1 MHRSMRTSWRMVL
14 ASFVW
19 GLGWAAGC
27 LGGPTVALGADGA
40 PGLQRLDP
48 KQPLW
53 LDAARKRVVMVG
65 EVCLREGQLEMLVC
79 PRGSKEHESVLSVPV
94 EPYKVHAALLAVGA
108 EPGNPARFV
117 PDYQPARGTQI
128 DVWLFWTDE
137 QGNRQRARAQ
147 DWVRHFGTQKSLEQ
161 SWVFGGSGFWVDETT
176 GKKHY
181 QAEQGDFICVS
192 NFPTAMLDLPIES
205 SDKAGQLAF
214 DAFTDRIPPLGT
226 KVTIVLKP
234 VLKGKAAE
242 SEGEGQEAEGSEAE
256 AKEE

>member
-1 MHRSMRTSWRMVL
+1 MRHCAYLSGRMIACSL
-14 ASFVW
+14 ALALYWVVGAVIEGSAELRAADEPA
-19 GLGWAAGC
+19 GLK
-27 LGGPTVALGADGA
+27 
-40 PGLQRLDP
+40 RLDS

-53 LDAARKRVVMVG
+53 IDAERKRVVMVG
-65 EVCLREGQLEMLVC
+65 DVCLREGQLEMLVC
-79 PRGSKEHESVLSVPV
+79 PHGSKEHESVLHVAV

-117 PDYQPARGTQI
+117 PDYQPARGTQV

-137 QGNRQRARAQ
+137 NGKRQRARGQ
-147 DWVRHFGTQKSLEQ
+147 DWVRHAGTQKSLEQ

-192 NFPTAMLDLPIES
+192 NFPTAMLDLPDES
-205 SDKAGQLAF
+205 SDKAGQLSF
-214 DAFTDRIPPLGT
+214 DAFTERIPPLGT

-234 VLKGKAAE
+234 VLEDKHDKA
-242 SEGEGQEAEGSEAE
+242 GQEAAEG
-256 AKEE
+256 KD

>member
-1 MHRSMRTSWRMVL
+1 MQPLMQTTRRMVL
-14 ASFVW
+14 ASL
-19 GLGWAAGC
+19 LGSLSWAAAYC
-27 LGGPTVALGADGA
+27 GA
-40 PGLQRLDP
+40 PMTMQGAEEPAGLKRLDP

-53 LDAARKRVVMVG
+53 IDAARKRVVMVG
-65 EVCLREGQLEMLVC
+65 QVCLREGQLEMLVC
-79 PRGSKEHESVLSVPV
+79 PQGSKEHESVLSVPV
-94 EPYKVHAALLAVGA
+94 EPFKVHAALLAVGA

-117 PDYQPARGTQI
+117 PDYQPARGTQV

-137 QGNRQRARAQ
+137 QGNRQRARGQ
-147 DWVRHFGTQKSLEQ
+147 DWVRHTGTQKSLEQ
-161 SWVFGGSGFWVDETT
+161 SWVFGGSGFWVDEAT

-205 SDKAGQLAF
+205 SDKAGQLSF

-234 VLKGKAAE
+234 VLKAKDAAE
-242 SEGEGQEAEGSEAE
+242 EANGQREDAAE
-256 AKEE
+256 AQE

>member
-1 MHRSMRTSWRMVL
+1 MQRLMRTSRRMVL
-14 ASFVW
+14 ASFVTALAW
-19 GLGWAAGC
+19 VAASF
-27 LGGPTVALGADGA
+27 GGAAMARGADDI
-40 PGLQRLDP
+40 PGLKRLDP

-214 DAFTDRIPPLGT
+214 DAFTERIPPLGT

-234 VLKGKAAE
+234 VLKGNAAKVE
-242 SEGEGQEAEGSEAE
+242 EGGEDAERSEAE
-256 AKEE
+256 AKDE